1 MASESS
7 SFCQPYVVIVVAA
20 AVVTVVTVVNEVQ
33 GKYICGIQSLLVCC
47 AEDTVEII

>member
-7 SFCQPYVVIVVAA
+7 NFCQPYVVIVVTAA
-20 AVVTVVTVVNEVQ
+20 VVTVVNEVQ
-33 GKYICGIQSLLVCC
+33 GKYISGIQSLLVCC